1 MNWQL
6 NTCHDVQFVYFQL
19 TFTEFA
25 MVIYKTKMSIAHM
38 HCLLRIDDSI
48 LPGVFLTS
56 SCVVPESSGFQSNAA
71 SSSLF
76 VHVELGTRTALVQL
90 IALSQ
95 QCTADLLL
103 AEPK

>member
-38 HCLLRIDDSI
+38 YIVYLELMIAFCL
-48 LPGVFLTS
+48 VS
-56 SCVVPESSGFQSNAA
+56 S
-71 SSSLF
+71 
-76 VHVELGTRTALVQL
+76 
-90 IALSQ
+90 
-95 QCTADLLL
+95 
-103 AEPK
+103 